1 MKYQVIC
8 PDCGV
13 KEGQIHQFGCD
24 LEICP
29 FCGEALNFCSCGMEI
44 FQKEV
49 KTYDDLLLFW
59 DFELEGKTKTRLDIW
74 LKILEDKGRVPYIEY
89 PIVCPKC
96 GKIDPEWF
104 SVPNSEWEFY
114 ISKDVQGK
122 IICKEC
128 YSYIKETIERNL

>member
-1 MKYQVIC
+1 VELKR
-8 PDCGV
+8 
-13 KEGQIHQFGCD
+13 GQIHQFGCD

-29 FCGEALNFCSCGMEI
+29 FCGEVLNFCACGMEI
-44 FQKEV
+44 FQKEA
-49 KTYDDLLLFW
+49 KAYDDLLLFW

-89 PIVCPKC
+89 PIVCFKC

-104 SVPNSEWEFY
+104 SVSNSEWEFY

-128 YSYIKETIERNL
+128 YSYIKETIENNL